1 MRYYPATSQSRGLQ
15 TLSRLRRRLE
25 NPDPVTLAPVL
36 FDLSE
41 WADLA
46 VAPHETVERAATLV
60 RVFAEDF
67 EFFSKNADR
76 ILAGE
81 EEENIPCSDAA
92 RPLWV
97 AVSEAAGMAEE
108 LRELTRNPPPPLN
121 DVPEWLERAMD
132 RALAAVS
139 TKH

>member
-1 MRYYPATSQSRGLQ
+1 MRYFLPWSAARGAQL
-15 TLSRLRRRLE
+15 LGRLRRRLDNSE
-25 NPDPVTLAPVL
+25 CLTALSSTV
-36 FDLSE
+36 FDLAE
-41 WADLA
+41 WSSMNP
-46 VAPHETVERAATLV
+46 APNETVERAATLI
-60 RVFAEDF
+60 RLFAESF
-67 EFFSKNADR
+67 EKLSPAADR
-76 ILAGE
+76 VLAGD
-81 EEENIPCSDAA
+81 EENVPCYPTA

-132 RALAAVS
+132 AAIAKVS

>member
-15 TLSRLRRRLE
+15 TLSRLRRRLDDSAPRE
-25 NPDPVTLAPVL
+25 ALAPVL

-46 VAPHETVERAATLV
+46 VAPNETVERAATLV

-67 EFFSKNADR
+67 EFFSKNADA
-76 ILAGE
+76 ILAG